1 MTPIAANQAAAG
13 APARPSVARWVG
25 YAYGAGLPARNRAW
39 VLFDT
44 TSHTWALRHVTRSL
58 LQLAPLVAVVLLA
71 VPGPFWI
78 RAMSAGGGVAM
89 GQIYSL
95 GYMVETTEHRLVKA
109 GYPVGTG
116 ERVREQAA
124 TAARASGTAQRRAKM
139 MARMDRRLS

>member
-1 MTPIAANQAAAG
+1 MAPVEANLSTAEG
-13 APARPSVARWVG
+13 RARPSAARWVG
-25 YAYGAGLPARNRAW
+25 YVYGAGLPARNRAW

-44 TSHTWALRHVTRSL
+44 TSRTWALRHVTRSL

-89 GQIYSL
+89 GLIYSL

-116 ERVREQAA
+116 ERVREQA
-124 TAARASGTAQRRAKM
+124 TSAARQSGTARRRAKM

>member
-1 MTPIAANQAAAG
+1 MTPVDANL
-13 APARPSVARWVG
+13 PAIVVRCRPSAARWVG
-25 YAYGAGLPARNRAW
+25 YVYGAGLPARNRTW

-58 LQLAPLVAVVLLA
+58 LQLAPLVAAVLRA

-89 GQIYSL
+89 GLIYSL

-116 ERVREQAA
+116 ERVREQTA
-124 TAARASGTAQRRAKM
+124 TAARAAGTARRRAKM